1 VAKKLAGALILA
13 LGLSASAL
21 ATPPSP
27 VVAATPPQPAWSAL
41 SQEQRATLA
50 PLAGE
55 WDRMENYRRKKW
67 LGIAQRYRTMGPE
80 EQQRLQQKMH
90 EWARLTPEQR
100 LAAREKFKEFN
111 QMSAEEKAARK
122 QKWQE
127 YSQLPE
133 EERRRVRTPETPASA
148 LAPTTPPAA
157 AEQQR

>member
-1 VAKKLAGALILA
+1 MAKKLAGALILA
-13 LGLSASAL
+13 LGLAAPTL

-27 VVAATPPQPAWSAL
+27 AVVATPPQPSWNGL
-41 SQEQRATLA
+41 NREQQAALA

-67 LGIAQRYRTMGPE
+67 LGIAERYKTMSPD
-80 EQQRLQQKMH
+80 EQQRLQHKMR
-90 EWARLTPEQR
+90 EWAKLSPEQR
-100 LAAREKFKEFN
+100 LAAREKFREFK
-111 QMSAEEKAARK
+111 QMPPEEKAARK